1 MSCLVYIGINKK
13 DLKIGSHLERI
24 LFECQNVTA
33 IFIWFTAFLINL
45 NKRNMNFL
53 HYFVIL
59 LPGRKDCII

>member
-53 HYFVIL
+53 H
-59 LPGRKDCII
+59 